1 MDSLLDIAQ
10 HAVQCAIRSGAEW
23 ADAYCSRVRH
33 ADVGMDNSSILDCH
47 SVRDHGLGVRA
58 FYRGGMGFSIV
69 QDLSWAAVRQCGED
83 AARMARA
90 THPDP
95 DFHGLPEPTEA
106 AAVPGLFCDEVA
118 GLPAQ
123 RVVEWCR
130 EAISEALAVD
140 PRARVSGGAG
150 FSVGEGALASS
161 AGVALTRP
169 GTKVDLSVEVTIQ
182 DGDDAG
188 FYFDFDVA
196 RVLADFAPA
205 GLGASTCREALR
217 YLGARSVRTATMD
230 LVLGPLAAAHFL
242 GEIVAAAN
250 AESVQRGRSFLAG
263 RAGTAIGP
271 ECLVIREVPS
281 WPRGLASSSHDG
293 EGVAKQDLVLID
305 RGVLTCYLHNS
316 YTSGKAGAANNAHAV
331 RGGYAGVVGI
341 GLSNLQVVPGEY
353 SEAELIR
360 GVDEGLYVSYA
371 ELAPD
376 GISGEVSS
384 TVDFGFRIRRGE
396 LCHPVKLGMVGGHVL
411 DMLRHLDAVSS
422 DYREEPGSTMPAI
435 RLRGIQVAGAI

>member
-10 HAVQCAIRSGAEW
+10 HAVRCALRSGAEW

-47 SVRDHGLGVRA
+47 SVRDHGVGVRA
-58 FYRGGMGFSIV
+58 FYRGGMGFATV
-69 QDLSWAAVRQCGED
+69 QDLSWAAVRECGED
-83 AARMARA
+83 AARLARA
-90 THPDP
+90 AHPDP
-95 DFHGLPEPTEA
+95 DFHGLPEPTNA
-106 AAVPGLFCDEVA
+106 AAVPGLFCEQVA
-118 GLPAQ
+118 GLPAE

-130 EAISEALAVD
+130 EAIAEALAVD

-161 AGVALTRP
+161 TGVALTRP
-169 GTKVDLSVEVTIQ
+169 GTKVDMSVEVTIQ
-182 DGDDAG
+182 EDDEAG

-196 RVLADFAPA
+196 RVLEDFAPA
-205 GLGASTCREALR
+205 GLGERACREALR
-217 YLGARSVRTATMD
+217 YLGARPLRTGTMD

-242 GEIVAAAN
+242 AETVAAAN

-263 RAGTAIGP
+263 RAGTAIAAD
-271 ECLVIREVPS
+271 CLVIREVPS
-281 WPRGLASSSHDG
+281 WPRGLASSSHDA
-293 EGVAKQDLVLID
+293 EGVAKQDCLLID

-316 YTSGKAGAANNAHAV
+316 YTAGKAGAINNAHAV
-331 RGGYAGVVGI
+331 RGGYAGAVGI
-341 GLSNLQVVPGEY
+341 GLSNLQIAPGDH

-360 GVDEGLYVSYA
+360 GVDEGLYISYA

-376 GISGEVSS
+376 TASGEVSS
-384 TVDFGFRIRRGE
+384 SVDFGFRIRRGE
-396 LCHPVKLGMVGGHVL
+396 ICQPVKLGLVGGHVWE
-411 DMLRHLDAVSS
+411 MLGRLDAVSS
-422 DYREEPGSTMPAI
+422 DYRQEPGSIMPSI